1 MEWVQSI
8 PNEAINFNQVKNY
21 KMTKEQ
27 VMKELEQKGSA
38 SIKKILLNHG
48 ANGNLFGVK
57 VGDLKAI
64 QKKVK
69 RDHELAMSLYAT
81 GNYDAMYLAGLIADE
96 SKMSKKDIEQW
107 AERSQ
112 SNGISEY
119 TVAWVAA
126 ESDFGWE
133 LGMKWID
140 SPIEKIASAGWN
152 TLSGVIAMKPDNELD
167 IVTIKK
173 LLQRIVK
180 EIHSAP
186 NRVRYTMNGFII
198 GVGGY
203 IKDLTK
209 EAIETAKKVGDVY
222 VDMGGTACKVPAAS
236 DYIKKM
242 EAKGYIGKKKKTVKC

>member
-1 MEWVQSI
+1 
-8 PNEAINFNQVKNY
+8 
-21 KMTKEQ
+21 MTTEQ
-27 VMKELEQKGSA
+27 VMKELEKKGSE
-38 SIKKILLNHG
+38 SIRKIFKNHG
-48 ANGNLFGVK
+48 YSGVMYGVK
-57 VGDLKAI
+57 VGDLKVI

-69 RDHELAMSLYAT
+69 KDHELAMRLFDT

-96 SKMSKKDIEQW
+96 SKMSKKDIQQW
-107 AERSQ
+107 AERST
-112 SNGISEY
+112 SHGISEY

-126 ESDFGWE
+126 ESDYGWE

-140 SPIEKIASAGWN
+140 SSKENITSAGWN

-167 IVTIKK
+167 IALIKK

-186 NRVRYTMNGFII
+186 NRVRYTMNGFVI

-203 IKDLTK
+203 IKELTK
-209 EAIETAKKVGDVY
+209 DAVDIAKKIGDVY
-222 VDMGGTACKVPAAS
+222 VNMEGTACKVPSAA
-236 DYIKKM
+236 DYIKKR

>member
-1 MEWVQSI
+1 
-8 PNEAINFNQVKNY
+8 
-21 KMTKEQ
+21 MTTEQ
-27 VMKELEQKGSA
+27 IMKELEKKGSE
-38 SIKKILLNHG
+38 SIRKIFQNHG
-48 ANGNLFGVK
+48 NSGPMYGVK
-57 VGDLKAI
+57 VADLKII

-69 RDHELAMSLYAT
+69 KDHELAMQLFST

-96 SKMSKKDIEQW
+96 SRMSKKDIQQW
-107 AERSQ
+107 VERST
-112 SNGISEY
+112 SKGISEY

-126 ESDFGWE
+126 ESDYGWE

-140 SPIEKIASAGWN
+140 SPKENIATAGWN

-167 IVTIKK
+167 MARIKK

-180 EIHSAP
+180 EIHAAP
-186 NRVRYTMNGFII
+186 NRVRYTMNGFVI

-203 IKDLTK
+203 IKELTK
-209 EAIETAKKVGDVY
+209 DAIEIAKKIGDVY
-222 VDMGGTACKVPAAS
+222 VDMEGTSCKVPSAA

>member
-1 MEWVQSI
+1 
-8 PNEAINFNQVKNY
+8 
-21 KMTKEQ
+21 MTKDQ
-27 VMKELEQKGSA
+27 VMSELKKKGSE
-38 SIKKILLNHG
+38 SIKKILQNHG
-48 ANGNLFGVK
+48 ASEPMYGVK
-57 VGDLKAI
+57 VADLKVI

-69 RDHELAMSLYAT
+69 KDHELAMGLFAT

-96 SKMSKKDIEQW
+96 SKMSIKDIQQW
-107 AERSQ
+107 AERSN
-112 SNGISEY
+112 SKGISEY

-126 ESDFGWE
+126 ESEYGWE

-140 SPIEKIASAGWN
+140 SPKENIASAGWN

-167 IVTIKK
+167 IAAIKK
-173 LLQRIVK
+173 LLQRIIK

-186 NRVRYTMNGFII
+186 NRVRYTMNGFVI

-209 EAIETAKKVGDVY
+209 EAVDTAKKIGDVY
-222 VDMGGTACKVPAAS
+222 VDMDGTACKVPAAT

-242 EAKGYIGKKKKTVKC
+242 EAKGNIGKKKKTVKC